1 MILIIGAGGN
11 IGFPIV
17 KSLSKQNARIRAFVH
32 SEKSIESLKAL
43 GVTEF
48 FIGDLRKKDDLYNAF
63 KDCHSVFHVMPP
75 FSEDEFEIGCQAIEL
90 ACKAGIEHFIFNSV
104 FHPQMREMS
113 HHAKKL
119 SVEEELI
126 KSGLA
131 FNIIQPA
138 MLMQNILRIWDKI
151 LANGIF
157 PALSAPNKKFA
168 LVDTEDLGEAIA
180 NIFVDKS
187 LRNATFELA
196 GPDTLTYEE
205 MSVII
210 GEELNKPIQ
219 IAQLDIIKRQ
229 SFAKSQ
235 CRTSYAIEA
244 FLKMLQH
251 YDAHGF
257 PGGNKLVLSS
267 ILKRE
272 PHSYRTFIKRLI
284 SGNNQ

>member
-1 MILIIGAGGN
+1 MILIIGAAGN

-17 KSLSKQNARIRAFVH
+17 KNLCKKNAKIRAFVH
-32 SEKSIESLKAL
+32 SEKSIERLKAL
-43 GVTEF
+43 GVTEI
-48 FIGDLRKKDDLYNAF
+48 FIGDVRKKDDLHNALNG
-63 KDCHSVFHVMPP
+63 CHSVFHVLPP
-75 FSEDEFEIGCQAIEL
+75 FSEDEFEIGRQTIEL
-90 ACKAGIEHFIFNSV
+90 AREAGIDHFVFNSV
-104 FHPQMREMS
+104 LHPQLREMP

-119 SVEEELI
+119 LCEEELI

-138 MLMQNILRIWDKI
+138 MLMQNILGPWNKI
-151 LANGIF
+151 RADGIF
-157 PALSAPNKKFA
+157 PGLSAPDKKFA

-180 NIFVDKS
+180 NILVDKS

-205 MSVII
+205 MVAII
-210 GEELNKPIQ
+210 SEELNKPIK
-219 IAQLDIIKRQ
+219 IESLDENRRQL
-229 SFAKSQ
+229 FTKSQ
-235 CRTSYAIEA
+235 NRSPYATET
-244 FLKMLQH
+244 FLKMLRH

-272 PHSYRTFIKRLI
+272 PNSYRKFIKRLI
-284 SGNNQ
+284 SEKQQ